1 MAVPRFTIDEVF
13 EMAEQI
19 ERNGAS
25 FYRTAAEGFDDEKL
39 KGWLLKLA
47 KMEDHHEKV
56 FHELRLEIVDKK
68 DQKPLVFD
76 PDDENV
82 LYLRALAS
90 GKVFN
95 VNEDPAGKLTGK
107 EDLAEILKI
116 AMGLERDSIMFYTG
130 MKAVIPPNRGQ
141 DKIDWIINEEMKH
154 IAILYMAS

>member
-19 ERNGAS
+19 ERNGAN
-25 FYRTAAEGFDDEKL
+25 FYRAAAKGFDDEKL

-47 KMEDHHEKV
+47 KMEEQHEKV
-56 FHELRLEIVDKK
+56 FQKLRTKVVTKA
-68 DQKPLVFD
+68 DQKPIVFD
-76 PDDENV
+76 PQDENV

-90 GKVFN
+90 GKVFD

-107 EDLAEILKI
+107 EELAEILKI
-116 AMGLERDSIMFYTG
+116 AMGLERDSIIFYVG

-141 DKIDWIINEEMKH
+141 DKVDWIINEEMKH
-154 IAILYMAS
+154 IALLYMAS